1 MLKFI
6 RKNIFII
13 LIFIITLF
21 LGFLTF
27 LTFIDKSFIE
37 LTDENLQYL
46 LVSNIL
52 LLLVFFSMI
61 FIEIKNSIKNEIA
74 IEGSRANRKYIT
86 FFSLFTL
93 IPSILISVFSLFLFS
108 FALEKYFDKKITT
121 AVSNSY
127 QLAINYVSTVRNKVE
142 SDIVLAAFD
151 LNKNV
156 SIFNENKQRF
166 ENYLNSQKLVRK
178 LDAIFLIDNSG
189 KLLMSTDRNQIQYIP
204 PSTEQL
210 KMVLNDERPLKIL
223 NAYKNTSAAL
233 MRLANYDNTFIYIIK
248 YLDPK
253 ISQYLTES
261 SEALD
266 FYYTVQDKRTGIK
279 FSFAIIYIII
289 VTLLLFLSISIA
301 IRFSSRFFLSIN
313 NLISAS
319 TNIGKGNLNSK
330 VPEIKTDK
338 ELEVLNKNFNQMIDR
353 LKYQQNKLLAN
364 ERHEA
369 WESVARKIAHEIKN
383 PLTPIQLII
392 DSLRKKYSELFDEK
406 NKESFLEKIKTINK
420 QIKLIE
426 KLVNEFS
433 DFARMP
439 KPIFKKNELNKV
451 IKDSI
456 NLMKTNDKD
465 IDFNFVSEKAYYVNS
480 DIEQLNR
487 VFINLFKNS
496 IESLKEKHEKMG
508 NFQKKIDVEIQLI
521 NEYINIVVQDN
532 GTGFTNSDLRIF
544 SKPYF
549 TTKKEGS
556 GLGLSIV
563 EKILN
568 DHNGFIEFI
577 PQKEGAKIKLLLP
590 KYVNWNFNNWW

>member
-189 KLLMSTDRNQIQYIP
+189 KLLMSTDKNQIQYIP

-439 KPIFKKNELNKV
+439 KPIFKKNELNKI

-465 IDFNFVSEKAYYVNS
+465 VVINFNTEEVHYVNS
-480 DIEQLNR
+480 DTEQLNR
-487 VFINLFKNS
+487 VFINLLKNS
-496 IESLKEKHEKMG
+496 IESLKEKHQKTG
-508 NFQKKIDVEIQLI
+508 DFKKKIDVEIQLI
-521 NEYINIVVQDN
+521 NDYISIVVQDN
-532 GTGFTNSDLRIF
+532 GTGFTNNDLKTL

-577 PQKEGAKIKLLLP
+577 SQKEGAKIKILLP
-590 KYVNWNFNNWW
+590 KYVN

>member
-6 RKNIFII
+6 RKNIFITI
-13 LIFIITLF
+13 IFIITLF

-27 LTFIDKSFIE
+27 LTFIDKSFIK

-46 LVSNIL
+46 LISNIFL
-52 LLLVFFSMI
+52 LIVFFSMI
-61 FIEIKNSIKNEIA
+61 FFEIKNSIRNEIV

-189 KLLMSTDRNQIQYIP
+189 KLLMSTDRNQIKYIP

-439 KPIFKKNELNKV
+439 KPIFKKNELNKI

-465 IDFNFVSEKAYYVNS
+465 IVINFNTEEVHYVNS
-480 DIEQLNR
+480 DTEQLNR
-487 VFINLFKNS
+487 VFINLLKNS
-496 IESLKEKHEKMG
+496 IESLKEKHQKTG
-508 NFQKKIDVEIQLI
+508 DFKKKIDVEIQLI
-521 NEYINIVVQDN
+521 NDYISIVVQDN
-532 GTGFTNSDLRIF
+532 GTGFTNNDLKTL

-577 PQKEGAKIKLLLP
+577 SQKEGAKIKILLP
-590 KYVNWNFNNWW
+590 KYVN

>member
-13 LIFIITLF
+13 IIFIITLF

-27 LTFIDKSFIE
+27 LTFIDKSFIK

-46 LVSNIL
+46 LISNIL
-52 LLLVFFSMI
+52 LLLVFFSII
-61 FIEIKNSIKNEIA
+61 FIEIKNSIRNEIA

-127 QLAINYVSTVRNKVE
+127 QLAVNYVNTVRNKVE

-156 SIFNENKQRF
+156 SIFEEDKERF

-189 KLLMSTDRNQIQYIP
+189 KLIMSTERNKSRYLP
-204 PSTEQL
+204 PSKEQL
-210 KMVLNDERPLKIL
+210 NMVFNDERPLKIL

-233 MRLANYDNTFIYIIK
+233 MKLTNFSNTYIYILK

-338 ELEVLNKNFNQMIDR
+338 ELEILNKNFNQMIDR

-392 DSLRKKYSELFDEK
+392 DSLRNKYSELFDEK
-406 NKESFLEKIKTINK
+406 NKEAFLEKIKTINK

-439 KPIFKKNELNKV
+439 KPIFKKNELNKI

-456 NLMKTNDKD
+456 NLMKTNDKE
-465 IDFNFVSEKAYYVNS
+465 IAINFDS
-480 DIEQLNR
+480 DIVHYVKSDTEQLNR

-496 IESLKEKHEKMG
+496 IESLEEKNQKMG
-508 NFQKKIDVEIQLI
+508 NFQKKIDVEIQQI
-521 NEYINIVVQDN
+521 NDYINIEVRDN
-532 GTGFTNSDLRIF
+532 GTGFINSDLKTL

-577 PQKEGAKIKLLLP
+577 SQKEGAKIKILLP
-590 KYVNWNFNNWW
+590 KYVN

>member
-46 LVSNIL
+46 LISNIL
-52 LLLVFFSMI
+52 LLIVFFSMI
-61 FIEIKNSIKNEIA
+61 FIEIKNSIKSEIA

-210 KMVLNDERPLKIL
+210 KMVFNDERPLKIL

-439 KPIFKKNELNKV
+439 KPIFKKNELNKI

-465 IDFNFVSEKAYYVNS
+465 IVINFNTEEVHYVNS
-480 DIEQLNR
+480 DTEQLNR
-487 VFINLFKNS
+487 VFINLLKNS
-496 IESLKEKHEKMG
+496 IESLKEKHQKTG
-508 NFQKKIDVEIQLI
+508 NFKKKIDVEIQLI
-521 NEYINIVVQDN
+521 NDYISIVVQDN
-532 GTGFTNSDLRIF
+532 GTGFTNNDLKTL

-577 PQKEGAKIKLLLP
+577 SQKEGAKIKILLP
-590 KYVNWNFNNWW
+590 KYVN